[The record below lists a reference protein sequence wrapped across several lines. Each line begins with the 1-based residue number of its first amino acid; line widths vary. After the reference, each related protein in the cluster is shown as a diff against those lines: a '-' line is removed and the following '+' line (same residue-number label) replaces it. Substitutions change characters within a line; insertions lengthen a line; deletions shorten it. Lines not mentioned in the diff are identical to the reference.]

1 MIRATP
7 AASEETQRINFS
19 WLVRLR
25 WATIAGQLGTILIVH
40 YWMAIRL
47 NLEALLLTLALEALT
62 NVAAS
67 AWLRVHRSATERVLA
82 LTMGIDVLF
91 LTVLLFLTGGS
102 FNPFSFLYLV
112 HIALAAVVLS
122 PRWTW
127 TLVALSLTCSALLF
141 YGEGALGLA
150 QASPHTHAEQM
161 AMHMQGMWVAFGVAA
176 IFIVYFVSR
185 IRRALASR
193 ETDLANERV
202 AAGRNERLASLAT
215 LAAGAAHE
223 LATPLGTIAVAAR
236 EIERRADQLQPARSE
251 DARLIRT
258 QVDRCRGI
266 LDRLAAD
273 AGASAGEAPSRMPL
287 RQILDAA
294 MRDTPSAAP
303 VEIGGTPD
311 VEIVAPPRALAQA
324 IRAVLKNGQEA
335 APGTPLALLVTADG
349 IEAHIVVR
357 DLGDGM
363 DEHTLARVGEPF
375 FTTKS
380 PGQGMGLGLFLAT
393 TVIEKLGGRLAVKS
407 RRGQGTEVTVDLPLP
422 SKVCLAPSVVT

>member
-7 AASEETQRINFS
+7 VATEGPQRINFS
-19 WLVRLR
+19 WLLRLR
-25 WATIAGQLGTILIVH
+25 WGTIAGQLGTILIVH

-47 NLEALLLTLALEALT
+47 NLKALLVTLALEAFT
-62 NVAAS
+62 NIAAM
-67 AWLRVHRSATERVLA
+67 AWLRVHRPVTERVLA

-127 TLVALSLTCSALLF
+127 ALVALSLTCSALLF

-150 QASPHTHAEQM
+150 QATPHTHAEQM

-185 IRRALASR
+185 VRRALASR
-193 ETDLANERV
+193 EADLAAERV
-202 AAGRNERLASLAT
+202 AAARNERLASLAT

-236 EIERRADQLQPARSE
+236 EIERRVDQLQSARGE

-273 AGASAGEAPSRMPL
+273 AGASAGEVPLRVPL
-287 RQILDAA
+287 RQILDQA
-294 MRDTPSAAP
+294 MRDTPGALSA
-303 VEIGGTPD
+303 EIDGTPD
-311 VEIVAPPRALAQA
+311 VEVVAPPRALAQA
-324 IRAVLKNGQEA
+324 IRALVKNGQEA
-335 APGTPLALLVTADG
+335 APGTPLSLTISADG
-349 IEAHIVVR
+349 TLAHIVVR
-357 DLGDGM
+357 DRGEGM
-363 DEHTLARVGEPF
+363 DEQTLSRAGEPF

-407 RRGQGTEVTVDLPLP
+407 QRGHGTEVTVALPLP
-422 SKVCLAPSVVT
+422 SKA